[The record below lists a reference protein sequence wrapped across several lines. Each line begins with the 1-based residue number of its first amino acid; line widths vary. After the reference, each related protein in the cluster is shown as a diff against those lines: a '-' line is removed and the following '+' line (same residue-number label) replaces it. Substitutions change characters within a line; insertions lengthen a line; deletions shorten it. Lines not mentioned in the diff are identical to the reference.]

1 MKRLKIL
8 LLVFVVFFSFL
19 AHSNSVF
26 AALSKEGYIRDMPD
40 VVYKHFIVSKDGL
53 IVTLV
58 NKSDKEIKFEA
69 GISFLN
75 ERNKEVATAFI
86 PATILPPHGN
96 VPLRNLTIVG
106 DYQVAKSAARISW
119 QTY

>member
-1 MKRLKIL
+1 MKKSKIL
-8 LLVFVVFFSFL
+8 LLVMIALFMLVIPSDS
-19 AHSNSVF
+19 AF

-75 ERNKEVATAFI
+75 ERNKEVATVFI

-96 VPLRNLTIVG
+96 VPLRNLTIIT
-106 DYQVAKSAARISW
+106 DYQAAKRAVGIAWHI
-119 QTY
+119 Y

>member
-1 MKRLKIL
+1 MKKLKIL
-8 LLVFVVFFSFL
+8 LLTLLVFFVLQSF
-19 AHSNSVF
+19 AF
-26 AALSKEGYIRDMPD
+26 AELSKEGYIRDMPD

-69 GISFLN
+69 GVSFLN

-86 PATILPPHGN
+86 PATILPPHAN

-106 DYQVAKSAARISW
+106 GDYQAAKRAVGISW
-119 QTY
+119 QVY

>member
-1 MKRLKIL
+1 MKKSKLL
-8 LLVFVVFFSFL
+8 LLVLVTMLVFLVRSDS
-19 AHSNSVF
+19 AF

-75 ERNKEVATAFI
+75 ERNREVATAFI
-86 PATILPPHGN
+86 PATILPPHGT
-96 VPLRNLTIVG
+96 VPLRNITIIT
-106 DYQVAKSAARISW
+106 DYQAAKRAVSIAWHI
-119 QTY
+119 Y